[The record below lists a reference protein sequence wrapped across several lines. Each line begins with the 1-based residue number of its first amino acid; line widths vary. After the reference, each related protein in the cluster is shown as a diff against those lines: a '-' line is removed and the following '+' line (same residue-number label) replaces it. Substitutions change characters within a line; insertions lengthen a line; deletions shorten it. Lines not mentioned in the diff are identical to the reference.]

1 MYTIVLPNYGFSTY
15 DDLDDIIVL
24 VYKHDWEELYTTHL
38 LCPCGELIHGLVDD
52 NDDIVAVETEHL
64 HHMGW

>member
-1 MYTIVLPNYGFSTY
+1 MYTIVLPKYGFTTY
-15 DDLDDIIVL
+15 DDLDDIIVQ
-24 VYKHDWEELYTTHL
+24 VYDLDWEKLHRTHI